1 MTGFARWWTETAAAL
16 SDVLGLGWILLILL
30 ALAAAVALLWTHWS
44 RLRVP
49 RLRLRFRRRRRR
61 PAAEPEKNVDPVLD
75 EAEPDALPDLP
86 AATFLSRADRFA
98 AQGQWAEA
106 VRERLRAVV
115 RLLVDRRV
123 IDHHPGWTVTELASA
138 AGRNAPA
145 TDEPLTAAGTIFS
158 DIWYGEKPATEDDD
172 TSMKRLASE
181 VDRAVAGGRVP
192 ASRRGGS

>member
-1 MTGFARWWTETAAAL
+1 MSRWWTETAAAL
-16 SDVLGLGWILLILL
+16 SDVLGLGWVLLILL
-30 ALAAAVALLWTHWS
+30 LLATAVAVLWSTWS
-44 RLRVP
+44 RLRWP
-49 RLRLRFRRRRRR
+49 RLRFGRRRRRR
-61 PAAEPEKNVDPVLD
+61 PAAEPEKAVEPMAD

-86 AATFLSRADRFA
+86 AATFVSRADRFA

-123 IDHHPGWTVTELASA
+123 IEHHPGWTVTELASA

-145 TDEPLTAAGTIFS
+145 TDQPLSAAGTIFS

-172 TSMKRLASE
+172 ASMKRLASE
-181 VDRAVAGGRVP
+181 VDRAVSGGRVP